1 MGKYFGTDGF
11 RAEAGVGLTSFQAY
25 KIGRFLGHRYKKEGK
40 RVRVAIG
47 KDTRRSCYMLEYA
60 LASGLAS
67 SGADAYML
75 HVITTPGVSYV
86 TSQGEFDLGIMISAS
101 HNPFYDNGIKVLNS
115 RGEKLEDKAIEEI
128 ENYLDGEDS
137 LPFASGTDVGRII
150 DHAQGRNRYMG
161 YLLSVAKSSF
171 KGLKIGL
178 DLANGG
184 AWMIGRCV
192 FEALGA
198 QVTVI
203 NAEPNGVNINDGAGS
218 THTEGLRALVREK
231 GLDMG
236 FAFDGDADR
245 CICVDENGNEVNGDG
260 ILYILAKE
268 MKRTG
273 ELKSG
278 AVVSTVMSNMG
289 LWQSLDT
296 LGIKSI
302 KTAVGDRFVYEAM
315 GQSGHELGGE
325 QSGHI
330 IISKYATT
338 GDGILTAIKVT
349 EAVLESKGTLSQ
361 LSRDLRVLPQGMR
374 SIRVKDKEGVMGD
387 TGVLNALALVE
398 KELGDGGRVLLRK
411 SGTEPVIRIMVEA
424 EGIDECNRH
433 IGVIEDAIRKGG
445 FCL

>member
-11 RAEAGVGLTSFQAY
+11 RAEAGVGLTSYQAY

-101 HNPFYDNGIKVLNS
+101 HNPFYDNGIKILNS

-137 LPFASGTDVGRII
+137 LPFAGGTDVGRII
-150 DHAQGRNRYMG
+150 DHSQGRNRYMG

-218 THTEGLRALVREK
+218 THTEILRALVREK

-338 GDGILTAIKVT
+338 GDGILTAIKVA

-374 SIRVKDKEGVMGD
+374 SIRVKDKEGVMVD

-398 KELGDGGRVLLRK
+398 KELGDVGRVLLRK

-433 IGVIEDAIRKGG
+433 IGAIEDAIRKGG